1 MSGFDHP
8 LIIGVF
14 VGVILLMLF
23 LDLGVF
29 NKKSHV
35 ISNKEA
41 LSWTIVWIT
50 LAMSFSGFIYLQ
62 EGFDKFAQF
71 QSAYWIEE
79 ALSIDNLF
87 VFILVFNYFNLKDE
101 LQHKVLFWGI
111 IGAIVF
117 RALFIF
123 SGIELIRMTYLPEIQ
138 IGGMS
143 LEVNLVLTIFGFFL
157 IWAGIKSALPKDE
170 HTNEDF
176 GKSFGARVIRKFIP
190 VSNHYYDDKFIVRHN
205 NYRFGTRLLLV
216 LAVVESTDLIFA
228 IDSIP
233 AIFAIAPDDPF
244 ILYMSNIF
252 AILGLRSMYFLLANS
267 IDKFSK
273 LKYGLAVILT
283 FIGCKMVFA
292 PIFHIDASVSLLI
305 VVGVLVSSVVISLIT
320 APKVENLHPP
330 H

>member
-8 LIIGVF
+8 LLIAVF
-14 VGVILLMLF
+14 VAVILLMLF

-29 NKKSHV
+29 NKKSHA

-41 LSWTIVWIT
+41 LTWTIVWIS
-50 LAMSFSGFIYLQ
+50 LAMLFSGFIYVQ
-62 EGFDKFAQF
+62 EGFEKFAQF

-87 VFILVFNYFNLKDE
+87 VFILVFKFFKLQDE

-123 SGIELIRMTYLPEIQ
+123 SGVELIKLSYLPAINV
-138 IGGMS
+138 GGMW
-143 LEVNLVLTIFGFFL
+143 LEINLILTIFGFFL
-157 IWAGIKSALPKDE
+157 IWAGVKSALPKDE
-170 HTNEDF
+170 HTNDDF
-176 GKSFGARVIRKFIP
+176 GKSFGARMIRKFIP
-190 VSNHYYDDKFIVRHN
+190 ISNHYYEDKFIIKHK

-267 IDKFSK
+267 IDKFSI
-273 LKYGLAVILT
+273 LKYGLAIILT

-292 PIFHIDASVSLLI
+292 PIYHVGSTLSLLI
-305 VVGVLVSSVVISLIT
+305 VVGVLATSVLISLLT
-320 APKVENLHPP
+320 ATKE
-330 H
+330 

>member
-8 LIIGVF
+8 LLIAVF
-14 VGVILLMLF
+14 VTVILLMLF

-29 NKKSHV
+29 NKKSHS

-41 LSWTIVWIT
+41 LTWTIVWIS
-50 LAMSFSGFIYLQ
+50 LAMLFSGFIYVQ
-62 EGFDKFAQF
+62 EGFEKFAQF

-87 VFILVFNYFNLKDE
+87 VFILVFNFFKLKDE

-123 SGIELIRMTYLPEIQ
+123 SGVELIKLSYLPPINV
-138 IGGMS
+138 GGMW
-143 LEVNLVLTIFGFFL
+143 LEINLILTIFGFFL
-157 IWAGIKSALPKDE
+157 IWAGVKSALPKEE
-170 HTNEDF
+170 HTNDDF
-176 GKSFGARVIRKFIP
+176 GKSFGARIIRKFIP
-190 VSNHYYDDKFIVRHN
+190 ISNHYYEDKFIVKHK

-273 LKYGLAVILT
+273 LKYGLAIILT

-292 PIFHIDASVSLLI
+292 PIYHVGSTLSLLI
-305 VVGVLVSSVVISLIT
+305 VLGVLATSVLISLLT
-320 APKVENLHPP
+320 APKV
-330 H
+330 

>member
-1 MSGFDHP
+1 
-8 LIIGVF
+8 
-14 VGVILLMLF
+14 

-29 NKKSHV
+29 NKKSHA

-41 LSWTIVWIT
+41 LSWTIVWIS
-50 LAMSFSGFIYLQ
+50 LAMSFSGFIYVQ
-62 EGFDKFAQF
+62 EGFEKFAQF
-71 QSAYWIEE
+71 QSAYWLEE

-87 VFILVFNYFNLKDE
+87 VFILVFNYFKLKDE

-123 SGIELIRMTYLPEIQ
+123 SGVELIRMTYLPEFI
-138 IGGMS
+138 IWGKS
-143 LEVNLVLTIFGFFL
+143 LEVNLVLTVFGFFL
-157 IWAGIKSALPKDE
+157 IWAGIKSGLPKNE
-170 HTNEDF
+170 HSDKDF
-176 GKSFGARVIRKFIP
+176 GKSFGARLVRKFIP
-190 VSNHYYDDKFIVRHN
+190 VSNQYYGDKFIVKYKK
-205 NYRFGTRLLLV
+205 YRFGTRLLLV

-252 AILGLRSMYFLLANS
+252 AILGLRSMYFLLSNS

-292 PIFHIDASVSLLI
+292 PVIRINSTISLLI
-305 VVGVLVSSVVISLIT
+305 VVGVLLLSVVVSLLT
-320 APKVENLHPP
+320 APKK
-330 H
+330 

>member
-1 MSGFDHP
+1 MSGFYHP
-8 LIIGVF
+8 LLIAVF
-14 VGVILLMLF
+14 VAVILLMLF

-29 NKKSHV
+29 NKKSHS

-41 LSWTIVWIT
+41 LTWTIVWIS
-50 LAMSFSGFIYLQ
+50 LAMLFSGFIYIQ
-62 EGFDKFAQF
+62 EGFEKFAQF

-87 VFILVFNYFNLKDE
+87 VFILVFNFFKLKDE

-123 SGIELIRMTYLPEIQ
+123 SGVELIKLSYLPPINVGSMWLEI
-138 IGGMS
+138 
-143 LEVNLVLTIFGFFL
+143 NLILTIFGFFL
-157 IWAGIKSALPKDE
+157 IWAGVKSALPKE
-170 HTNEDF
+170 KHTNDDF
-176 GKSFGARVIRKFIP
+176 GKSFGARIIRKFIP
-190 VSNHYYDDKFIVRHN
+190 ISNHYYEDKFIVKHKKH
-205 NYRFGTRLLLV
+205 RFGTRLLLV

-233 AIFAIAPDDPF
+233 AIFAIAPNDPF

-292 PIFHIDASVSLLI
+292 PIYHVGSTLSLLI
-305 VVGVLVSSVVISLIT
+305 VVGVLATSVIISLLS
-320 APKVENLHPP
+320 APKE
-330 H
+330 

>member
-8 LIIGVF
+8 LLIAVF
-14 VGVILLMLF
+14 VAVILLMLF

-29 NKKSHV
+29 NKKSHS

-41 LSWTIVWIT
+41 LTWTIVWIS
-50 LAMSFSGFIYLQ
+50 LAMLFSGFIYVQ
-62 EGFDKFAQF
+62 EGFEKFAQF

-87 VFILVFNYFNLKDE
+87 VFILVFNFFKLKDE

-123 SGIELIRMTYLPEIQ
+123 SGVELIKLSYLPPINV
-138 IGGMS
+138 GGMW
-143 LEVNLVLTIFGFFL
+143 LEINLILTIFGFFL
-157 IWAGIKSALPKDE
+157 IWAGVKSALPKEE
-170 HTNEDF
+170 HTNDDF
-176 GKSFGARVIRKFIP
+176 GKSFGARIIRKFIP
-190 VSNHYYDDKFIVRHN
+190 ISNHYYEDKFIVKHK

-273 LKYGLAVILT
+273 LKYGLAIILT

-292 PIFHIDASVSLLI
+292 PIYHVGSTLSLLI
-305 VVGVLVSSVVISLIT
+305 VVGVLATSVIISLLT
-320 APKVENLHPP
+320 APKV
-330 H
+330 

>member
-8 LIIGVF
+8 LLIAVF
-14 VGVILLMLF
+14 VAVILLMLF

-29 NKKSHV
+29 NKKSHA

-41 LSWTIVWIT
+41 LTWTIVWIS
-50 LAMSFSGFIYLQ
+50 LAMLFSGFIYVQ
-62 EGFDKFAQF
+62 EGFEKFAQF

-87 VFILVFNYFNLKDE
+87 VFILVFKFFKLQDE

-123 SGIELIRMTYLPEIQ
+123 SGVELIKLSYLPAINV
-138 IGGMS
+138 GGMW
-143 LEVNLVLTIFGFFL
+143 LEINLILTIFGFFL
-157 IWAGIKSALPKDE
+157 IWAGVKSALPKDE
-170 HTNEDF
+170 HTNDDF
-176 GKSFGARVIRKFIP
+176 GKSFGARMIRKFIP
-190 VSNHYYDDKFIVRHN
+190 ISNHYYEDKFIIKHK

-267 IDKFSK
+267 IDKFSI
-273 LKYGLAVILT
+273 LKYGLAIILT

-292 PIFHIDASVSLLI
+292 PIYHVGSTLSLLI
-305 VVGVLVSSVVISLIT
+305 VVGVLATSVLISLLT
-320 APKVENLHPP
+320 ALKE
-330 H
+330 

>member
-8 LIIGVF
+8 LLIAVF
-14 VGVILLMLF
+14 VAVILLMLF

-29 NKKSHV
+29 NKKSHS

-41 LSWTIVWIT
+41 LTWTIVWIS
-50 LAMSFSGFIYLQ
+50 LAMLFSGFIYVQ
-62 EGFDKFAQF
+62 EGFEKFAQF

-87 VFILVFNYFNLKDE
+87 VFILVFNFFKLKDE

-123 SGIELIRMTYLPEIQ
+123 SGVELIKLSYLPPINVGGIWLEI
-138 IGGMS
+138 
-143 LEVNLVLTIFGFFL
+143 NLILTIFGFFL
-157 IWAGIKSALPKDE
+157 IWAGVKSALPKEE
-170 HTNEDF
+170 HTNDDF
-176 GKSFGARVIRKFIP
+176 GKSFGARIIRKFIP
-190 VSNHYYDDKFIVRHN
+190 ISNHYYEDKFIVKHK

-273 LKYGLAVILT
+273 LKYGLAIILT

-292 PIFHIDASVSLLI
+292 PIYHVGSTLSLLI
-305 VVGVLVSSVVISLIT
+305 VVGVLATSVIISLLT
-320 APKVENLHPP
+320 APKV
-330 H
+330 

>member
-8 LIIGVF
+8 LLIAVF
-14 VGVILLMLF
+14 VAVILLMLF

-29 NKKSHV
+29 NKKSHS

-41 LSWTIVWIT
+41 LTWTIVWIS
-50 LAMSFSGFIYLQ
+50 LAMLFSGFIYVQ
-62 EGFDKFAQF
+62 EGFEKFAQF

-87 VFILVFNYFNLKDE
+87 VFILVFNFFKLKDE

-123 SGIELIRMTYLPEIQ
+123 SGVELIKLSYLPAINV
-138 IGGMS
+138 GGMC
-143 LEVNLVLTIFGFFL
+143 LEINLILTIFGFFL
-157 IWAGIKSALPKDE
+157 IWAGVKSALPKDE
-170 HTNEDF
+170 HANDDF
-176 GKSFGARVIRKFIP
+176 GKSFGARMIRKFIP
-190 VSNHYYDDKFIVRHN
+190 ISNHYYEDKFIIKHK

-273 LKYGLAVILT
+273 LKYGLAIILT

-292 PIFHIDASVSLLI
+292 PIYHVGSTLSLLI
-305 VVGVLVSSVVISLIT
+305 VVGVLATSVIISLLT
-320 APKVENLHPP
+320 APKE
-330 H
+330 

>member
-1 MSGFDHP
+1 MSGYDHP
-8 LIIGVF
+8 LLIAVF
-14 VGVILLMLF
+14 VAVILLMLF

-29 NKKSHV
+29 NKKSHS

-41 LSWTIVWIT
+41 LTWTIVWIS
-50 LAMSFSGFIYLQ
+50 LAMLFSGFIYVQ
-62 EGFDKFAQF
+62 EGFEKFAQF

-87 VFILVFNYFNLKDE
+87 VFILVFNFFKLKDK

-123 SGIELIRMTYLPEIQ
+123 SGVELIKLSYLPSINV
-138 IGGMS
+138 GGMW
-143 LEVNLVLTIFGFFL
+143 LEINLILTIFGFFL
-157 IWAGIKSALPKDE
+157 IWAGVKSALPKKK
-170 HTNEDF
+170 HTNDDF
-176 GKSFGARVIRKFIP
+176 GKSFGARIIRKFIP
-190 VSNHYYDDKFIVRHN
+190 ISNHYYEDKFIVKHK

-233 AIFAIAPDDPF
+233 AIFAIAPNDPF

-292 PIFHIDASVSLLI
+292 PIYHVGSTFSLLI
-305 VVGVLVSSVVISLIT
+305 VVGVLATSVIISLLS
-320 APKVENLHPP
+320 APKE
-330 H
+330 

>member
-8 LIIGVF
+8 LLIAVF
-14 VGVILLMLF
+14 VAVILLMLF

-29 NKKSHV
+29 NKKSHS

-41 LSWTIVWIT
+41 LTWTIVWIS
-50 LAMSFSGFIYLQ
+50 LAMLFSGFIYVQ
-62 EGFDKFAQF
+62 EGFEKFAQF

-87 VFILVFNYFNLKDE
+87 VFILVFNFFKLKDE

-123 SGIELIRMTYLPEIQ
+123 SGVELIKLSYLPPINVGDMWLEI
-138 IGGMS
+138 
-143 LEVNLVLTIFGFFL
+143 NLILTIFGFFL
-157 IWAGIKSALPKDE
+157 IWAGVKSALPKEE
-170 HTNEDF
+170 HTNDDF
-176 GKSFGARVIRKFIP
+176 GKSFGARIIRKFIP
-190 VSNHYYDDKFIVRHN
+190 ISNHYYEDKFIVKHK

-273 LKYGLAVILT
+273 LKYGLAIILT

-292 PIFHIDASVSLLI
+292 PIYHVGSTLSLLI
-305 VVGVLVSSVVISLIT
+305 VVGVLATSVIISLLT
-320 APKVENLHPP
+320 APKV
-330 H
+330 

>member
-8 LIIGVF
+8 LLITVF
-14 VGVILLMLF
+14 VVVIFLMLF

-29 NKKSHV
+29 NKKSHA

-41 LSWTIVWIT
+41 LSWTIVWIS
-50 LAMSFSGFIYLQ
+50 LAMSFSGFIYVQ
-62 EGFDKFAQF
+62 EGFEKFAQF

-87 VFILVFNYFNLKDE
+87 VFILVFNYFKLKDE

-123 SGIELIRMTYLPEIQ
+123 SGVELIRMTYLPEFI
-138 IGGMS
+138 IWGKS
-143 LEVNLVLTIFGFFL
+143 LEVNLVLTVFGFFL

-170 HTNEDF
+170 HSDKDF
-176 GKSFGARVIRKFIP
+176 GKSFGARLVRKFIP
-190 VSNHYYDDKFIVRHN
+190 VSNQYYGDKFIVKYKK
-205 NYRFGTRLLLV
+205 YRFGTRLLLV

-252 AILGLRSMYFLLANS
+252 AILGLRSMYFLLSNS

-292 PIFHIDASVSLLI
+292 PVLHINSTISLLI
-305 VVGVLVSSVVISLIT
+305 VVGVLLLSVVVSLLT
-320 APKVENLHPP
+320 APKK
-330 H
+330 

>member
-8 LIIGVF
+8 LLIAVF
-14 VGVILLMLF
+14 VAVILLMLF

-29 NKKSHV
+29 NKKSHS

-41 LSWTIVWIT
+41 LTWTIVWIS
-50 LAMSFSGFIYLQ
+50 LAMLFSGFIYVQ
-62 EGFDKFAQF
+62 EGFEKFAQF

-87 VFILVFNYFNLKDE
+87 VFILVFNFFKLKDE

-123 SGIELIRMTYLPEIQ
+123 SGVELIKLSYLPPINVGDMWLEI
-138 IGGMS
+138 
-143 LEVNLVLTIFGFFL
+143 NLILTIFGFFL
-157 IWAGIKSALPKDE
+157 IWAGVKSAIPKEE
-170 HTNEDF
+170 HTNDDF
-176 GKSFGARVIRKFIP
+176 GKSFGARIIRKFIP
-190 VSNHYYDDKFIVRHN
+190 ISNHYYEDKFIVKHK

-273 LKYGLAVILT
+273 LKYGLAIILT

-292 PIFHIDASVSLLI
+292 PIYHVGSTLSLLI
-305 VVGVLVSSVVISLIT
+305 VVGVLATSVIISLLT
-320 APKVENLHPP
+320 APKV
-330 H
+330 